1 MSTDVFSV
9 IADPTRRRIL
19 RAVQGQARPV
29 NGIVTELGVSQP
41 TVSKHLK
48 VLREAGL
55 VSVRAE
61 GQRRL
66 YSLLPE
72 PLEPVRQWLE
82 ELIAAGEDAPA
93 EQTAPEQET
102 TGLGTAG
109 RSAAEKAAAGEALAE
124 QADAAAPAVGAGAQ
138 ADQAQGPESQRSTPQ
153 ERPAG
158 ASAPAAG
165 VVQHRPA
172 HRRTPRRF
180 QPLTPLP
187 ATTQP
192 AAPPTPEPFDLE
204 AALAQASAPSHPVEG
219 APTDA
224 EPALPSVERDIAPDV
239 APADVA
245 PADVESAAAPA
256 AIEPDRPEPPQ
267 EPAPADTD
275 PSGPVEAVDPLARR
289 TSSEPADA
297 GQSGF
302 LATLFGR
309 KRGR

>member
-82 ELIAAGEDAPA
+82 ELIAAGEEAPA

-102 TGLGTAG
+102 TGLGTA
-109 RSAAEKAAAGEALAE
+109 EKSDAGEAPAE
-124 QADAAAPAVGAGAQ
+124 QADAAAPAAE
-138 ADQAQGPESQRSTPQ
+138 DEAQGSESQESRPQ

-180 QPLTPLP
+180 QPLIPLP

-204 AALAQASAPSHPVEG
+204 AALASAPSHPAEG
-219 APTDA
+219 VPTDA
-224 EPALPSVERDIAPDV
+224 EPALLSVEQGIAPDV
-239 APADVA
+239 APADPA

-267 EPAPADTD
+267 EPAPADAD